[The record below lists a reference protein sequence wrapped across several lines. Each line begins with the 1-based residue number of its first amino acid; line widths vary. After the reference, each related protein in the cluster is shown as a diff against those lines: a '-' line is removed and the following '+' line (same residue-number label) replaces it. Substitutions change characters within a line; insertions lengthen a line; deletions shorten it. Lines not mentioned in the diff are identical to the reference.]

1 MESTERWS
9 LSAFRQISG
18 VWVDIEITR
27 LQPDADGIIDIAM
40 LVTDVQLAIVAEG
53 RAPADERAG
62 CRSWRRIPTT
72 TTSTSPR

>member
-1 MESTERWS
+1 
-9 LSAFRQISG
+9 

-40 LVTDVQLAIVAEG
+40 LTDVQLAIVAEG

-62 CRSWRRIPTT
+62 CRSWRRISTT
-72 TTSTSPR
+72 TISTSPR